1 MISPS
6 YAGHH
11 ELGTW
16 KQLLWKRA
24 LSHCLLGKIAA
35 ICHLLYHPLELVNC
49 CSAAPLTCRGQ
60 RAAER
65 GGHFLQG

>member
-1 MISPS
+1 MTSPS
-6 YAGHH
+6 YAGRH
-11 ELGTW
+11 ELRTR
-16 KQLLWKRA
+16 KQLLWKGA

-49 CSAAPLTCRGQ
+49 YSAAPLACRGE